1 MLDIAKAKG
10 WDSIKISS
18 NQEFK
23 QKMWLEA
30 ESRGIATRGYK
41 PSSEDLAVLEKRRQ
55 ERSVNNIAEF
65 EKLKQQSA
73 VSEHPNS
80 MVKTISQ
87 EAVKVADTI

>member
-30 ESRGIATRGYK
+30 ESRGIATEAIN
-41 PSSEDLAVLEKRRQ
+41 PA
-55 ERSVNNIAEF
+55 
-65 EKLKQQSA
+65 LK
-73 VSEHPNS
+73 
-80 MVKTISQ
+80 T
-87 EAVKVADTI
+87 